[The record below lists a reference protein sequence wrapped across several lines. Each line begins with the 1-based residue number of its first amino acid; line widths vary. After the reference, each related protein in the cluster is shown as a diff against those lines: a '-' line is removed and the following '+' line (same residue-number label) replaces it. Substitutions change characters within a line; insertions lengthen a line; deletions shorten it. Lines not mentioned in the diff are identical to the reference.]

1 MLDVD
6 GHPFGGLYAAGNV
19 MASALGMTYGG
30 AGGTLGP
37 AMVFGFLSGRHAA
50 QRRRADG
57 TVSASRTGRSAL
69 VTGGSSGMG
78 RAIALAFAAEGAAVV
93 VADVDEAGGA
103 ADGRA
108 RRSRPAAARCSCA
121 PTCRRARTSGR
132 WSSWRCPSTAGSTTA
147 STRPR
152 SRTRRAPL
160 ADCEDATF
168 DRMIAVNLRSVFL
181 CMKYEAR
188 AMRAQGRG
196 GSIVNIASTNSF
208 RPQPNQAAYTA
219 SKHGVLGL
227 TRAGAVDHA
236 GDGIRVNAVCPGAIE
251 TPMLLGAI
259 EARGRDRDEVARR
272 LSLFG
277 RFGRPDEIAR
287 AVLWLCSEDS
297 SFTTGHALAVD
308 GGYLA
313 R

>member
-1 MLDVD
+1 MSRFD
-6 GHPFGGLYAAGNV
+6 GK
-19 MASALGMTYGG
+19 SA
-30 AGGTLGP
+30 
-37 AMVFGFLSGRHAA
+37 V
-50 QRRRADG
+50 
-57 TVSASRTGRSAL
+57 
-69 VTGGSSGMG
+69 VTGAASGMG
-78 RAIALAFAAEGAAVV
+78 RAIALALAAEGASVV
-93 VADVDEAGGA
+93 VADISADGGA
-103 ADGRA
+103 ETVAMIDAQDGRA
-108 RRSRPAAARCSCA
+108 RFLRTDVSSSDDVQALVDLAVSAHGGLDLGVNAAAIENE
-121 PTCRRARTSGR
+121 TS
-132 WSSWRCPSTAGSTTA
+132 PI
-147 STRPR
+147 
-152 SRTRRAPL
+152 
-160 ADCEDATF
+160 ADCEEAVF

-188 AMRAQGRG
+188 AMRSQGRG

-236 GDGIRVNAVCPGAIE
+236 ADAIRVNAVCPGAIE

-259 EARGRDRDEVARR
+259 EARGRDKDEVARR

-277 RFGRPDEIAR
+277 RFGTTQEIAQ
-287 AVLWLCSEDS
+287 AVLWLCSDES

>member
-1 MLDVD
+1 M
-6 GHPFGGLYAAGNV
+6 
-19 MASALGMTYGG
+19 
-30 AGGTLGP
+30 
-37 AMVFGFLSGRHAA
+37 
-50 QRRRADG
+50 
-57 TVSASRTGRSAL
+57 SRFAGRSAV
-69 VTGGSSGMG
+69 VTGAASGMG
-78 RAIALAFAAEGAAVV
+78 RAIALSLAAEGASVV
-93 VADVDEAGGA
+93 AADVDEHGGQETVALVEEAGG
-103 ADGRA
+103 RA
-108 RRSRPAAARCSCA
+108 KFLRTDVSRSEDVRAMVDLAVSAHGGLHLGVNAAAVEFE
-121 PTCRRARTSGR
+121 TQ
-132 WSSWRCPSTAGSTTA
+132 
-147 STRPR
+147 
-152 SRTRRAPL
+152 PL
-160 ADCEDATF
+160 ADCEDADF

-181 CMKYEAR
+181 CVKHEAR
-188 AMRAQGRG
+188 AMRSQGRG

-208 RPQPNQAAYTA
+208 RPQPHQAAYTA

-236 GDGIRVNAVCPGAIE
+236 ADGIRINAVCPGAIE

-277 RFGRPDEIAR
+277 RFGTTEEIAQ
-287 AVLWLCSEDS
+287 AVLWLCSDDS

>member
-1 MLDVD
+1 MTD
-6 GHPFGGLYAAGNV
+6 AA
-19 MASALGMTYGG
+19 ALRF
-30 AGGTLGP
+30 A
-37 AMVFGFLSGRHAA
+37 
-50 QRRRADG
+50 
-57 TVSASRTGRSAL
+57 GRSAV
-69 VTGGSSGMG
+69 VTGGSGGMG
-78 RAIALAFAAEGAAVV
+78 RSISLALAAEGAGVI
-93 VADVDEAGGA
+93 VADVAVEGGEETVA
-103 ADGRA
+103 LIEKDGGQAQFLRTDVSDGDSVRA
-108 RRSRPAAARCSCA
+108 MVDLALSSYGALDYGVNAAAIENE
-121 PTCRRARTSGR
+121 TS
-132 WSSWRCPSTAGSTTA
+132 PI
-147 STRPR
+147 
-152 SRTRRAPL
+152 
-160 ADCEDATF
+160 ADCDESTF

-188 AMRAQGRG
+188 AMREQGRG
-196 GSIVNIASTNSF
+196 GAIVNIASTSSF

-236 GDGIRVNAVCPGAIE
+236 ADGIRVNAVCPGAIE

-259 EARGRDRDEVARR
+259 EARGRDKAEVARR

-277 RFGRPDEIAR
+277 RFGQPAEIAR
-287 AVLWLCSEDS
+287 AVLWLCSEES

>member
-1 MLDVD
+1 L
-6 GHPFGGLYAAGNV
+6 
-19 MASALGMTYGG
+19 TG
-30 AGGTLGP
+30 AGR
-37 AMVFGFLSGRHAA
+37 FDGRTA
-50 QRRRADG
+50 
-57 TVSASRTGRSAL
+57 V

-78 RAIALAFAAEGAAVV
+78 RAIALALADEGARVV
-93 VADVDEAGGA
+93 VGDVDEAGGA
-103 ADGRA
+103 QTVAQVEDAGGSA
-108 RRSRPAAARCSCA
+108 RFLRTDVSLAEDVAAMVSLAVSAYGGLDVGVNAAAIENE
-121 PTCRRARTSGR
+121 T
-132 WSSWRCPSTAGSTTA
+132 
-147 STRPR
+147 
-152 SRTRRAPL
+152 APL
-160 ADCEDATF
+160 ADCEDDTF

-181 CMKYEAR
+181 CMKHEIR
-188 AMRAQGRG
+188 AVREQGRG

-208 RPQPNQAAYTA
+208 RPQANQAAYTA

-236 GDGIRVNAVCPGAIE
+236 GDGIRINAVCPGAIE

-259 EARGRDRDEVARR
+259 EARGRDKDEVARR

-287 AVLWLCSEDS
+287 AVLWLCSDES